1 MTSRKSF
8 LSPSVGEMY
17 SLKRNSVSTM
27 PSAWRWSAR
36 EASAKLSA
44 SRRNFRLNSFCALA
58 RMRPHRLEIGQPLG
72 HGGAARREAP
82 VLADELRHLG
92 EAVGAD
98 VEVPEGEAAP
108 LVLGPAGDALAGHV
122 HPRQLEVAPHRALE
136 AVDEGL
142 VLGEVDGAQ
151 VAHGALLLRSSRR
164 AGGREPS
171 G

>member
-1 MTSRKSF
+1 MTRRKSF

-17 SLKRNSVSTM
+17 SLKRKSVSTM

-58 RMRPHRLEIGQPLG
+58 RMRPQPVDSARLRKISAWRASSIACVEI
-72 HGGAARREAP
+72 AERETAP
-82 VLADELRHLG
+82 RVF
-92 EAVGAD
+92 
-98 VEVPEGEAAP
+98 
-108 LVLGPAGDALAGHV
+108 GPAGDALARRV
-122 HPRQLEVAPHRALE
+122 QPRQVEVAAQHALE
-136 AVDEGL
+136 PVDEGL
-142 VLGEVDGAQ
+142 VLGEVRGAE
-151 VAHGALLLRSSRR
+151 VAHRALLWRSARA